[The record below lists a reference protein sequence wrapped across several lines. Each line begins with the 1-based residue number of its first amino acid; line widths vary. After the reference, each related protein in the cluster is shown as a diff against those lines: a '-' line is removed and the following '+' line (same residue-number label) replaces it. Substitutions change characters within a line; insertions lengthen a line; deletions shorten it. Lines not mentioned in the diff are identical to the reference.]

1 MAPAQTP
8 PTVGTIT
15 QPTCTVPTGSV
26 VLGGLP
32 SSGTWTLTK
41 YPGGTTSTGTGT
53 SGTVTGL
60 SPGATYTFT
69 VTAAAGGT
77 SVASANVVINAVPTG
92 IVPVI
97 KSKWSDV
104 LICYNLKDSIATY
117 QWYKGSSPITGGTGQ
132 FYYSRKQAGT
142 YKVLTTDKNGC
153 ANYSNSVIISGTKS
167 LSVYPN
173 PARDNFAVTLT
184 DETLGKTV
192 ITIINETGT
201 KVMELET
208 DKEFSDL
215 YKVIPVTDL
224 DKGIYF
230 VRVAVNQVNVYYTKI
245 VIIK

>member
-15 QPTCTVPTGSV
+15 QPTCPVPTGSV

-41 YPGGTTSTGTGT
+41 YPGGATSTGTGT
-53 SGTVTGL
+53 SGIVSGL
-60 SPGATYTFT
+60 LPGATYTFT
-69 VTAAAGGT
+69 VTAASGGT
-77 SVASANVVINAVPTG
+77 SVASANVVINAVPIG
-92 IVPVI
+92 YIPKI

-104 LICYNLKDSIATY
+104 LICYQNDSISTY
-117 QWYKGSSPITGGTGQ
+117 LWYKGATPITGGTSQ
-132 FYYSRKQAGT
+132 YYWSRKQPGT

-153 ANYSNSVIISGTKS
+153 SNYSNSVVISGTKS

-173 PARDNFAVTLT
+173 PAKDNFAVTLS

-208 DKEFSDL
+208 DKEFADL

-230 VRVAVNQVNVYYTKI
+230 VRVSVNQTNVYYTKI
-245 VIIK
+245 VVIK